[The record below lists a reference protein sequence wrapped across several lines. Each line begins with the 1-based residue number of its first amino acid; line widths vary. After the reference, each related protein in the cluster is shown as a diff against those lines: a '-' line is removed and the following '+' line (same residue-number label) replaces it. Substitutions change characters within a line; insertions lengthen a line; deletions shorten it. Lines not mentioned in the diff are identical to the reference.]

1 MRGKKKKTK
10 TKKKRKGKWHVK
22 RTDGHTLKEAG
33 SNPADTLVIFHQK
46 KHKNSRPFFFFSYPY
61 HLATLYVI
69 TLAVIWRLCSLLL
82 HTINQPVQW
91 MMNYLNIH
99 LLPRTRHSFFSSSS
113 FKREIDT
120 NKVRLKKKRF
130 EGWDYS
136 RRWVEEMLVV
146 VCKKKTS

>member
-1 MRGKKKKTK
+1 MMCERKEKENKN
-10 TKKKRKGKWHVK
+10 KKKRRGKWHVK

-33 SNPADTLVIFHQK
+33 SNPADTLVIFHEK
-46 KHKNSRPFFFFSYPY
+46 KHKNSRPFFFFF
-61 HLATLYVI
+61 LATLYVI

-99 LLPRTRHSFFSSSS
+99 LLPRTLFRHLSSSSSS

-120 NKVRLKKKRF
+120 NKVRLKKKTF
-130 EGWDYS
+130 
-136 RRWVEEMLVV
+136 
-146 VCKKKTS
+146 